1 MATTE
6 MNCLAGGGGTTRSA
20 TAVFSSINGDVT
32 ITVSDLTSIKAVFA
46 YYTSVSG
53 DTASFGYFDNNGN
66 VQTVPYYSGSVA
78 LGVTNI
84 SGNTFTFKWN
94 SAYTDAFTYV
104 ALGY

>member
-6 MNCLAGGGGTTRSA
+6 MNCLASGGGVTKSA
-20 TAVFSSINGDVT
+20 TAVFSSINGDAT
-32 ITVSDLTSIKAVFA
+32 ITVSDLSDIKAVFA
-46 YYTSVSG
+46 YQTASSG
-53 DTASFGYFDNNGN
+53 AVGSFGYIDNNGI
-66 VQTVPYYSGSVA
+66 VQSVPFYSVGVA

-104 ALGY
+104 AVGY